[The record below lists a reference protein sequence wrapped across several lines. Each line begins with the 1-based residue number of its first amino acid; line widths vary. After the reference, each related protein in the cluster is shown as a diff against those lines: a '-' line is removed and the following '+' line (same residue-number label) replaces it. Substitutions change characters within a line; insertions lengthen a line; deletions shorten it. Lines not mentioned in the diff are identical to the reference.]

1 MMLIFAVMAWMATL
15 APGRDHAANAT
26 AIASVVLAERPLFRD
41 DPDRLRTA
49 ALVVAV
55 AFRESSFRNEAKS
68 KTGDACLLQ
77 VHGRPDLVDDPAK
90 CVRVAMGMLRESML
104 ACPEHP
110 LATYAEGPA
119 GCASPRAQRISRDR
133 MALSARLVREVKP

>member
-1 MMLIFAVMAWMATL
+1 MTVFFFVLGAMLTL
-15 APGRDHAANAT
+15 APGRDHTTNAT

-55 AFRESSFRNEAKS
+55 AFRESSFNNGAKS
-68 KTGDACLLQ
+68 KSGDHCLLQ

-90 CVRVAMGMLRESML
+90 CVRVAMGMLRESMR

-133 MALSARLVREVKP
+133 MQLAARLVREVNP